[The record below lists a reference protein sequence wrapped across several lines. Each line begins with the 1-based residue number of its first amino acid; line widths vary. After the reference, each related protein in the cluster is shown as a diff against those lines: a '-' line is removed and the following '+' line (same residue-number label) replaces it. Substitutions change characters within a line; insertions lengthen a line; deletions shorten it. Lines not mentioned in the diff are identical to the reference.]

1 MNNYEL
7 EIDIGSSIA
16 FFNFP
21 HSRKGLT
28 RALKLIEFYKNRM
41 IYAKIVSSKD
51 GLIYQL

>member
-7 EIDIGSSIA
+7 EIDIGFSIA

-21 HSRKGLT
+21 HTRRGLT
-28 RALKLIEFYKNRM
+28 RAFKKVEFYKNRM